1 MDEEAAA
8 TMVDEAANLAIRHD
22 GLSIRQCLILAGFS
36 KEEAAGQNLRKRVS
50 RRPVLVA
57 ARKEQKE
64 KKGRKRGADYVTPE
78 TSSPQFPPPQP
89 PSIRATISAAT
100 TTADAAL
107 GRTTD
112 ECGRNSLH

>member
-50 RRPVLVA
+50 
-57 ARKEQKE
+57 
-64 KKGRKRGADYVTPE
+64 
-78 TSSPQFPPPQP
+78 
-89 PSIRATISAAT
+89 
-100 TTADAAL
+100 
-107 GRTTD
+107 
-112 ECGRNSLH
+112 